1 VIAVTTA
8 QRQGRAGRTPP
19 PGDGPDDDP
28 DDPGG
33 FRRRLVDGLA
43 ASIVERGYRDTTVAD
58 IVRHARTSRRTFY
71 EQFASREECFA
82 GLLTDVNAEM
92 VRRISAAVDPRVPW
106 RDQVRQAVEAWVAY
120 AESQPAV
127 TLSWIRDAPSLG
139 LPGCRRETT
148 DAFAGMIQALGDTEV
163 MRAAGVGPVPREV
176 AVMLLGALRELAATT
191 VEDGGRIGDLTEAA
205 VRASVALLG
214 SGAVRPE

>member
-1 VIAVTTA
+1 MTTA
-8 QRQGRAGRTPP
+8 QRQDGPAGRTPP
-19 PGDGPDDDP
+19 PDG
-28 DDPGG
+28 DPGG

-71 EQFASREECFA
+71 EQFAGREECFA
-82 GLLTDVNAEM
+82 GLLADVNAEM
-92 VRRISAAVDPRVPW
+92 VRRISAAVDPRAPW
-106 RDQVRQAVEAWVAY
+106 RDQVRQAIEAWTGY

-127 TLSWIRDAPSLG
+127 TLSWIRDAPALG
-139 LPGCRRETT
+139 IPGCRRETT
-148 DAFAGMIQALGDTEV
+148 DAFAGLIQALGDTEV
-163 MRAAGVGPVPREV
+163 MRAAGVGPVSREV

-191 VEDGGRIGDLTEAA
+191 VEDGGRIGDVTETA

-214 SGAVRPE
+214 SGAARQG